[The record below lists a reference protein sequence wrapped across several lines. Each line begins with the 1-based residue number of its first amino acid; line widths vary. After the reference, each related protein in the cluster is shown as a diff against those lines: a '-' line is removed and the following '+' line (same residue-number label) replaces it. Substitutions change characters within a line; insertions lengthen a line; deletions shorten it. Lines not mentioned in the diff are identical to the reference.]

1 MKTIVAGV
9 MLLLLFLVPDPSLA
23 GSEGCARDFWG
34 KCKGDSWGCG
44 GGVHYTSHYTSY
56 CYRHCAKDFWGRCA
70 DGRPRWR
77 RPNWENNGYHQSK
90 RPAATFIAAPS
101 ASPAPCGGVDK
112 ISMKNAKAAADDAWM
127 VRCATTTASA
137 SQSQQRQDMR
147 HNCDP
152 STPVSPALVIKKVYF
167 RCVVEA
173 TPCRAPTGNASE
185 RYERRYEEDD
195 NDDDKK
201 PGRRGSPGSSLL
213 TASLSRS
220 SRALGRLAG
229 VEGKR

>member
-34 KCKGDSWGCG
+34 KCKGDSWGRG

-56 CYRHCAKDFWGRCA
+56 RYRHCAKDFWGRCA

-77 RPNWENNGYHQSK
+77 RPSNWENNGYHQSAG
-90 RPAATFIAAPS
+90 RGDVDRGAV
-101 ASPAPCGGVDK
+101 CQLRRRVVGVEK
-112 ISMKNAKAAADDAWM
+112 TSMKNAKRAADDAWM
-127 VRCATTTASA
+127 GAVRYDHGE
-137 SQSQQRQDMR
+137 RFQDLNNAKDVR

-185 RYERRYEEDD
+185 RYERRYEEDE
-195 NDDDKK
+195 NDDDK
-201 PGRRGSPGSSLL
+201 
-213 TASLSRS
+213 
-220 SRALGRLAG
+220 
-229 VEGKR
+229 